1 MMDDSTLLPRPE
13 RESLDAERSGQAA
26 AGQAAEQAAE
36 PVFVV
41 RPPSP
46 GAPPEAQQAF
56 EAALLQ
62 ALGAPESPD
71 GYSLDLNRRA
81 PIDQEVL
88 AWFKSAA
95 CKARLSPSQV
105 RIIAEAY
112 AELEASATRRIRQAR
127 EQGRRQAM
135 DQLRGV
141 WGDEAGRNVDL
152 ALRGLR
158 SSAQAS
164 GADLARLL
172 QALDASGLGDNPE
185 MVRLFHYIGQ
195 AQAEDRLVDGRPGGR
210 RNLSAAEV
218 LYGA

>member
-1 MMDDSTLLPRPE
+1 MMDDPTLLPRPE
-13 RESLDAERSGQAA
+13 QGAPAAGQPAPAE
-26 AGQAAEQAAE
+26 AGQAAEPA
-36 PVFVV
+36 FVI

-46 GAPPEAQQAF
+46 GAPPEARQAF

-71 GYSLDLNRRA
+71 GYTLDLKRQA
-81 PIDQEVL
+81 PVDPDVMS
-88 AWFKSAA
+88 WFKAAA
-95 CKARLSPSQV
+95 CKANLSPSQAL
-105 RIIAEAY
+105 ILAEAY
-112 AELEASATRRIRQAR
+112 ADLEALATRRIRQAR
-127 EQGRRQAM
+127 EQGRRQGLE
-135 DQLRGV
+135 QLRGC
-141 WGDEAGRNVDL
+141 WGEDAGRNVDL

-164 GADLARLL
+164 GADLTRLL

-210 RNLSAAEV
+210 RNMSAAEV